1 MKDRSGSGVMI
12 DYFKRYPEYA
22 MLLFYEVL
30 VDGDAREIAI
40 ISKRLAAAGLI
51 PVEQLSS
58 KSTQD
63 NQ

>member
-1 MKDRSGSGVMI
+1 MI